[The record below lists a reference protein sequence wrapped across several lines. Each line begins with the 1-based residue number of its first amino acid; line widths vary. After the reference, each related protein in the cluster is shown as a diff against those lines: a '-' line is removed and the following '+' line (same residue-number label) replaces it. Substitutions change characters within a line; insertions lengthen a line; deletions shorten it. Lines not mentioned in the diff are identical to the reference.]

1 MPNDG
6 NQTEDQA
13 GRAETGITELERS
26 KRRWIAASLAGA
38 VMLVAGA
45 AAWSAWAGQG
55 ATGEPPLAG
64 AVASAAAG
72 RNAAPDKTGQAGETG
87 GASED
92 TPDGPAFGKKSGE
105 AKSNEPNTKPGKAT
119 KEPGGEPEANMPAGS
134 LAVAKDADRAATPK
148 PVARAVQLHETAEV
162 AGGVA
167 TISKL
172 EAIQAEAEGIGQIA
186 GPAIRFVVEVRN
198 TSTTELKLDNA
209 EITVE
214 AGAQKL
220 PAIRLDGSGTKLF
233 PLEVAAGTSASGTF
247 VFLVPEDQ
255 RGQVRIYLNYAASE
269 SVVAFEGA
277 APRKAG

>member
-1 MPNDG
+1 MLNGSDE
-6 NQTEDQA
+6 TEA
-13 GRAETGITELERS
+13 GPSETASTAGGRS
-26 KRRWIAASLAGA
+26 RGRWIAAP
-38 VMLVAGA
+38 LVAA
-45 AAWSAWAGQG
+45 AVVIAVAAVWSGWAGQSTT
-55 ATGEPPLAG
+55 AAPRSVG
-64 AVASAAAG
+64 AVASAAAD
-72 RNAAPDKTGQAGETG
+72 RDAAPDNSGQAGATG
-87 GASED
+87 GASD
-92 TPDGPAFGKKSGE
+92 DNADRSASGKKPDEAKSDKAGTKPSKAAKKSGPDT
-105 AKSNEPNTKPGKAT
+105 AA
-119 KEPGGEPEANMPAGS
+119 KEPTGS
-134 LAVAKDADRAATPK
+134 LAVAKDAERAATPK
-148 PVARAVQLHETAEV
+148 PVARAVRLQETADV

-172 EAIQAEAEGIGQIA
+172 EAIEAKAEGIGQIA

-198 TSTTELKLDNA
+198 TSAKELKLDTA

-214 AGAQKL
+214 AGAQNL

-233 PLEVAAGTSASGTF
+233 PLEVAAGKRASGTF

>member
-1 MPNDG
+1 MP
-6 NQTEDQA
+6 
-13 GRAETGITELERS
+13 ERS
-26 KRRWIAASLAGA
+26 DETEAGMPESGNAERGRRKQRWIAAALVGVAGA
-38 VMLVAGA
+38 AVAVA
-45 AAWSAWAGQG
+45 AAWSAWTGAGTTT
-55 ATGEPPLAG
+55 APPSDG

-72 RNAAPDKTGQAGETG
+72 QEAASGKTGQTGETVTP
-87 GASED
+87 SED
-92 TPDGPAFGKKSGE
+92 DAEKSDKKSE
-105 AKSNEPNTKPGKAT
+105 EEKTDQAKTKPSEAA
-119 KEPGGEPEANMPAGS
+119 KESGDGSVDNSPSGS

-148 PVARAVQLHETAEV
+148 PVAPAVELEETADV

-167 TISKL
+167 TISKI
-172 EAIQAEAEGIGQIA
+172 EAIEAKAEGIGQIA

-198 TSTTELKLDNA
+198 TSDQELKLDTA

-233 PLEVAAGTSASGTF
+233 PLEVAAGKRASGTF